1 MCGFKFL
8 RQLLIQNESD
18 KESFTLTLT
27 KNDLKKKKKRK
38 NQRKKNTIVGI
49 LSCLKTNFLATAKYG
64 IKIYKFLTLHYRKLK
79 LKIL

>member
-27 KNDLKKKKKRK
+27 KNNYKKKTKKKQEETKERK
-38 NQRKKNTIVGI
+38 TQ
-49 LSCLKTNFLATAKYG
+49 S
-64 IKIYKFLTLHYRKLK
+64 
-79 LKIL
+79 

>member
-27 KNDLKKKKKRK
+27 KNNLKKQKQEETKERK
-38 NQRKKNTIVGI
+38 TQ
-49 LSCLKTNFLATAKYG
+49 S
-64 IKIYKFLTLHYRKLK
+64 
-79 LKIL
+79 

>member
-27 KNDLKKKKKRK
+27 KNNFKKKQKKQEETKERK
-38 NQRKKNTIVGI
+38 TQ
-49 LSCLKTNFLATAKYG
+49 S
-64 IKIYKFLTLHYRKLK
+64 
-79 LKIL
+79 

>member
-27 KNDLKKKKKRK
+27 KNNLKKTKQKQEETKERK
-38 NQRKKNTIVGI
+38 TQ
-49 LSCLKTNFLATAKYG
+49 S
-64 IKIYKFLTLHYRKLK
+64 
-79 LKIL
+79 

>member
-27 KNDLKKKKKRK
+27 KNNLKKKQKKQEETKERK
-38 NQRKKNTIVGI
+38 IQ
-49 LSCLKTNFLATAKYG
+49 S
-64 IKIYKFLTLHYRKLK
+64 
-79 LKIL
+79 